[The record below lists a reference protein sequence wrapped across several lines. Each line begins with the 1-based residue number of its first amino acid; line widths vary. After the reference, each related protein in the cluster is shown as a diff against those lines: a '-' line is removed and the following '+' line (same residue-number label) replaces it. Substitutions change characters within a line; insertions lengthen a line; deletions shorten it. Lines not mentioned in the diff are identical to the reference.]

1 MIKICEYCGKEF
13 ETDRETKRFC
23 CRQCKQKNKQSRKS
37 KGIRLDNI
45 EYTKV
50 CPVCNTEFVTVH
62 QDKKYCS
69 KKCKNK
75 AMYQKNKGKY
85 TYVSTKVYHYTYNL
99 ICKTCGKPFEASA
112 KNTKYCLECRQEGRY
127 THVCKKCGKT
137 FVGKNHICD
146 ECKVKEKE
154 AKKIRYTKE
163 CVVCGKSFEAS
174 NKYSKYCSRDCEKV
188 VKNKR
193 AKVYRDDP
201 SSNYKQTQKKWRKK
215 WEDTPEGKL
224 RACMGA
230 TLRRCVNSNHNL
242 SVTTVFGYTYRELRE
257 HLQKQFTED
266 MNWDNYGYI

>member
-13 ETDRETKRFC
+13 ETDREIKRFC
-23 CRQCKQKNKQSRKS
+23 CRQCKEKSKQSRKC

-50 CPVCNTEFVTVH
+50 CSVCNTEFVTTH

-75 AMYQKNKGKY
+75 VMYQKNKGKY

-146 ECKVKEKE
+146 ECKTKDKGL
-154 AKKIRYTKE
+154 KKIRYTKE
-163 CVVCGKSFEAS
+163 CVVYIPNIVVGIVRKLCKIKELRFTVMTLVAII
-174 NKYSKYCSRDCEKV
+174 NKPKRNG
-188 VKNKR
+188 VKNGKIHQ
-193 AKVYRDDP
+193 KV
-201 SSNYKQTQKKWRKK
+201 N
-215 WEDTPEGKL
+215 
-224 RACMGA
+224 
-230 TLRRCVNSNHNL
+230 
-242 SVTTVFGYTYRELRE
+242 
-257 HLQKQFTED
+257 
-266 MNWDNYGYI
+266 